1 MITNGYIQTLSS
13 QACYQLENSQ
23 QPIGEIAWNCG
34 YNNLRSFHRNLKKIT
49 RFSPRKY
56 REHS

>member
-1 MITNGYIQTLSS
+1 MQTLSS